1 MISTRPGTEAHR
13 ILAAL
18 VQLGD
23 ATADDLVPRLPALS
37 ADDVRSPR
45 RLDII
50 RSRQQVRD
58 AERARIGRVLGR
70 LQEAGLVETRGP
82 AQLSAAW
89 TALCARR
96 PAVDALRLMSGWSV
110 LEADAGPYLDLC
122 ARVEVQPGCVAA
134 LSGQDG
140 ARYRQLVRWDV
151 VVPPSV
157 RRATEAGIAL
167 VGCGV

>member
-18 VQLGD
+18 VQLEE

-37 ADDVRSPR
+37 AAELRSPD
-45 RLDII
+45 RLDLI
-50 RSRQQVRD
+50 RSRQHWRD
-58 AERARIGRVLGR
+58 AERARIGRILGR

-82 AQLSAAW
+82 ARLSGAW
-89 TALCARR
+89 KAICARR
-96 PAVDALRLMSGWSV
+96 PPMDALRLMSGWSV

-122 ARVEVQPGCVAA
+122 ARVEVQPGCVAS

-157 RRATEAGIAL
+157 RRATEAGIVVVAR
-167 VGCGV
+167 